1 MKITHIN
8 TKKVGVNMEI
18 LLQEIMRSKSLTV
31 RQVSIMTGVPKS
43 TIEDIAN
50 DRTFP
55 RINTLEALAK
65 GLNVRI
71 TDLFDS
77 PYK

>member
-1 MKITHIN
+1 MK
-8 TKKVGVNMEI
+8 I

-31 RQVSIMTGVPKS
+31 RQVSIMTGVPQS

-55 RINTLEALAK
+55 RINTLESLAK

>member
-1 MKITHIN
+1 MK
-8 TKKVGVNMEI
+8 I
-18 LLQEIMRSKSLTV
+18 LLQEIMCSKSLTV
-31 RQVSIMTGVPKS
+31 RQVSIMTGVPKP

>member
-1 MKITHIN
+1 MK
-8 TKKVGVNMEI
+8 I

-50 DRTFP
+50 HRAFP

>member
-1 MKITHIN
+1 MK
-8 TKKVGVNMEI
+8 I

-50 DRTFP
+50 YRTFP

-71 TDLFDS
+71 TDCDNS